1 MAKLWGA
8 SIDEFISFEDNKGSK
23 STIED
28 SIEKGTRILTR
39 EIALEK

>member
-8 SIDEFISFEDNKGSK
+8 SIDEFNSFEDNKDLK
-23 STIED
+23 TNMED
-28 SIEKGTRILTR
+28 SIEMGTRVLTR

>member
-1 MAKLWGA
+1 MAKLWGN
-8 SIDEFISFEDNKGSK
+8 SIDEFNTYEDNKGLK
-23 STIED
+23 DAVGD